1 MTIILFIERTP
12 WYFST
17 FNFFALAD
25 CQRSDLKTIGVSRVE
40 QLSVNGCVA
49 TLALKCFVEKD
60 GLVSRLTSLQWPA
73 PLPPR
78 NDLILVDFGSIS
90 EWLRG
95 DADTSASLKKNGL
108 VSRLTSLQ
116 WPAPLPPR
124 NNTSVMSSA
133 SS

>member
-1 MTIILFIERTP
+1 MRISITRRIRV

-17 FNFFALAD
+17 FDFFALAD

-60 GLVSRLTSLQWPA
+60 GLVIGVSR
-73 PLPPR
+73 
-78 NDLILVDFGSIS
+78 VDFGSIS